1 MRGLDWLSCWSA
13 AATPI
18 SPAVASVI
26 AVAATAGRTQPVIR
40 RPISSS
46 AIGTAAQKYRTS
58 KMNGFF
64 WPSTN
69 SATIGTSAQATSRR
83 VERDRPRP
91 SRASEP
97 RIPSGQSAAIRVIVA
112 SEW

>member
-1 MRGLDWLSCWSA
+1 MSCWSA

-18 SPAVASVI
+18 RAAVASVI
-26 AVAATAGRTQPVIR
+26 AAAAAAGRTQPVTS

-46 AIGTAAQKYRTS
+46 ASGTAAQKYRTS
-58 KMNGFF
+58 KMNSFF

-69 SATIGTSAQATSRR
+69 SAAIGTSAHATRMSVAR
-83 VERDRPRP
+83 ERPRP
-91 SRASEP
+91 SSASEP
-97 RIPSGQSAAIRVIVA
+97 RMPSGQSAAIRVIVA

>member
-1 MRGLDWLSCWSA
+1 M
-13 AATPI
+13 

-26 AVAATAGRTQPVIR
+26 ETAAAAGRTHPVTS
-40 RPISSS
+40 RPSSSS

-69 SATIGTSAQATSRR
+69 SAAIGTSAEATSTSVAR
-83 VERDRPRP
+83 ERPRP
-91 SRASEP
+91 SIASEP
-97 RIPSGQSAAIRVIVA
+97 RMPSGHSAAIRVIVA